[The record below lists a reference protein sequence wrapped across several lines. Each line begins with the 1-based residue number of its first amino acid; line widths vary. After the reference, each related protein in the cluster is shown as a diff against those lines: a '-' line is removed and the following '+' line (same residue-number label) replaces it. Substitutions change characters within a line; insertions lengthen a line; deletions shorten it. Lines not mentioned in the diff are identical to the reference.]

1 MQFPIL
7 GLFIFILSLFSLL
20 RKRSTR
26 KQEEAEARFWSRE
39 LKANSVRRQDIS
51 GLPYISIPYG
61 NFPIGKFQ
69 EEDILDYETD
79 LKNLSNVKILNLTGE
94 SNTDLKLKYC
104 PANLPELSECDQNFT
119 RLARTLVSYGDCL
132 IKHGYEA
139 EALPVLEFGIECGSD
154 ISRNYSLL
162 ASIYEKNNNIDGI
175 RDLREKAN
183 ALPSLMK
190 QSIVKH
196 LDETLSR
203 LT

>member
-94 SNTDLKLKYC
+94 SNTDLKLKYG

-132 IKHGYEA
+132 IKHG
-139 EALPVLEFGIECGSD
+139 CGSD